1 MDPVQILLFIVV
13 TSLTGLL
20 VAVGIQAFLILKD
33 AHSAVQKFNG
43 LLDDARV
50 LTGSVARPIEGLR
63 SFVEG
68 ASGIKSAFEL
78 VTGLTNPPEVHKNQ
92 KLQEPLVLT
101 LDQTPPYAPEPQIYN
116 FETNHLLASNDEP
129 EQEMSTAHS
138 FQSPARRVFHRNGKP
153 LSS

>member
-68 ASGIKSAFEL
+68 ASGIKSALEL
-78 VTGLTNPPEVHKNQ
+78 VTGLTKPPEIHKNQ
-92 KLQEPLVLT
+92 KLQEPLALT
-101 LDQTPPYAPEPQIYN
+101 LEQTPYTPEPQIYN

>member
-20 VAVGIQAFLILKD
+20 IAVGIQAFMILKD

-63 SFVEG
+63 SFV
-68 ASGIKSAFEL
+68 
-78 VTGLTNPPEVHKNQ
+78 
-92 KLQEPLVLT
+92 
-101 LDQTPPYAPEPQIYN
+101 
-116 FETNHLLASNDEP
+116 
-129 EQEMSTAHS
+129 
-138 FQSPARRVFHRNGKP
+138 
-153 LSS
+153 